1 MKKIIEK
8 VGSEFLFLLKYT
20 GSISLLISSSTK
32 KLFKV
37 KKRESIAKYIN
48 EIGSNSLFLV
58 GIIAFFTGMVL
69 VMETVHTLKKF
80 GAEMYSGG
88 LVTISMI
95 RELGPVLIALI
106 VAGRIGAS
114 IAAEIGVM
122 KITEQIDAL
131 QVMAVDPVT
140 YLVSPRVIAGI
151 ISLPSL
157 FIISFFISIV
167 GGFFVG
173 VFMVG
178 IPSGVYLYQ
187 SFKYVNIKD
196 FFIGILKV
204 IVFAIII
211 INVSSYEGLN
221 AYGGAEGVGKASTNA
236 VVSSFFLI
244 ILANLIITG
253 IFYFV

>member
-1 MKKIIEK
+1 MKKFLENLGEK
-8 VGSEFLFLLKYT
+8 FLFLINYI
-20 GSISLLISSSTK
+20 GSVSILIFSSTK
-32 KLFKV
+32 KITKFK
-37 KKRESIAKYIN
+37 KKEDILKFIL
-48 EIGSNSLFLV
+48 EIGNESLFLV
-58 GIIAFFTGMVL
+58 GIISLFTGMVL

-106 VAGRIGAS
+106 IAGRIGAS

-131 QVMAVDPVT
+131 EVMAVDPVV
-140 YLVSPRVIAGI
+140 YLVTPRVIAGI
-151 ISLPSL
+151 ISLPCL
-157 FIISFFISIV
+157 FILSFFISII

-178 IPSGVYLYQ
+178 IPSGIYLYQ

-196 FFIGILKV
+196 FLIGLLKV
-204 IVFAIII
+204 VVFAVIIV
-211 INVSSYEGLN
+211 NVSSYEGLN
-221 AYGGAEGVGKASTNA
+221 AYGGAEGVGRASTNA

-253 IFYFV
+253 LFYFV

>member
-1 MKKIIEK
+1 
-8 VGSEFLFLLKYT
+8 LKY
-20 GSISLLISSSTK
+20 IL
-32 KLFKV
+32 
-37 KKRESIAKYIN
+37 
-48 EIGSNSLFLV
+48 EIGTDSFSLV
-58 GIIAFFTGMVL
+58 GIIALFTGMVL

-106 VAGRIGAS
+106 IAGRIGAS

-131 QVMAVDPVT
+131 EVMAVDPVT
-140 YLVSPRVIAGI
+140 YLVSPRVLAGI
-151 ISLPSL
+151 ISLPCL
-157 FIISFFISIV
+157 FILSFFISII

-178 IPSGVYLYQ
+178 IPSGIYLYQ

-196 FFIGILKV
+196 FLIGLLKV

-211 INVSSYEGLN
+211 VNVSSYEGLN
-221 AYGGAEGVGKASTNA
+221 AYGGAEGVGRASTNA

-253 IFYFV
+253 LFYFV

>member
-1 MKKIIEK
+1 MKKFIENLGSKFLFLIDYIGSVSILIYSSSKKIIKKKKKED
-8 VGSEFLFLLKYT
+8 VLKYIT
-20 GSISLLISSSTK
+20 
-32 KLFKV
+32 
-37 KKRESIAKYIN
+37 
-48 EIGSNSLFLV
+48 EIGSDSLFLI
-58 GIIAFFTGMVL
+58 GIIALFTGMVL

-106 VAGRIGAS
+106 IAGRIGAS

-131 QVMAVDPVT
+131 QVMAVDPID

-151 ISLPSL
+151 ISLPCL
-157 FIISFFISIV
+157 FILSFFISII

-178 IPSGVYLYQ
+178 IPSGIYLYQ

-196 FFIGILKV
+196 FLIGLLKV

-221 AYGGAEGVGKASTNA
+221 AYGGAEGVGRASTKA

-253 IFYFV
+253 LFYFV

>member
-1 MKKIIEK
+1 MKKFIENLGSKFLFLIDYIGSVSILIYSSSKKIIKKKKKED
-8 VGSEFLFLLKYT
+8 VLKYIT
-20 GSISLLISSSTK
+20 
-32 KLFKV
+32 
-37 KKRESIAKYIN
+37 
-48 EIGSNSLFLV
+48 EIGSNSLFLI
-58 GIIAFFTGMVL
+58 GIIALFTGMVL

-106 VAGRIGAS
+106 IAGRIGAS

-131 QVMAVDPVT
+131 QVMAVDPID

-151 ISLPSL
+151 ISLPCL
-157 FIISFFISIV
+157 FILSFFISII

-178 IPSGVYLYQ
+178 IPSGIYLYQ

-196 FFIGILKV
+196 FLIGLLKV

-221 AYGGAEGVGKASTNA
+221 AYGGAEGVGRASTKA

-253 IFYFV
+253 LFYFV

>member
-1 MKKIIEK
+1 MKKIFQEI
-8 VGSEFLFLLKYT
+8 GSKFILLLKYI
-20 GSISLLISSSTK
+20 GSLSILISSSSK
-32 KLFKV
+32 KMFKV
-37 KKRESIAKYIN
+37 KKKEDVVKYIN
-48 EIGSNSLFLV
+48 EIGTNSLFLV
-58 GIIAFFTGMVL
+58 EIIAFFTGMVL

-88 LVTISMI
+88 LVAISMI

-106 VAGRIGAS
+106 VAGRVGAS

-157 FIISFFISIV
+157 FIISFFISII

-196 FFIGILKV
+196 FLIGILKV
-204 IVFAIII
+204 FVFAVII
-211 INVSSYEGLN
+211 INVSAYEGLN
-221 AYGGAEGVGKASTNA
+221 AYGGAEGVGRASTNA
-236 VVSSFFLI
+236 VVTSFFLI

-253 IFYFV
+253 LFYFV